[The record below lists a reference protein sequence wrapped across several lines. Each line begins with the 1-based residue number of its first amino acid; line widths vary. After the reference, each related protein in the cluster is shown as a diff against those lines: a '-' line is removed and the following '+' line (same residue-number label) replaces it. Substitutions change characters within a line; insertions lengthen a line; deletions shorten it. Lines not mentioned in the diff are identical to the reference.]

1 VRLLPGVL
9 VAATALLGGCD
20 TTPPTSPPN
29 PSGVIGTP
37 GPSAAAVS
45 PAPGVADLTTRP
57 LVWFAPLPPLR
68 LGLPFADG
76 SADYF
81 DLFAP
86 NASWTSAGG
95 HVHVFTIYSSWVMNY
110 ATDEQLREVVESTR
124 ARGMALALEIGG
136 LMPKDGCGM
145 GVEGF
150 DAGLEPIQKIEAAG
164 GIVSLLSLDEV
175 YAFGHVFTGP
185 SACGW
190 SVDRVAAEVAS
201 FVRTVKTA
209 EPAMLVGDTEP
220 LWSDVSPSDLGAW
233 WDAYRQASGAP
244 FDFVHLDAD
253 WTLGD
258 WPDRAVA
265 ATAQARKRGIAATL
279 IYNGGDRA
287 SSDLA
292 WNEVARAHI
301 DAYES
306 GLGGRPDH
314 LVFQSWMDR
323 PDRVLPDSDPTTFTG
338 LIRQYFAPRS
348 VIALNPVDVDDGR
361 LRISGS
367 LRTAGGDPI
376 AGGTI
381 GLTATPIDGA
391 YQVSG
396 LNGRVPA
403 GATKAV
409 IGLRANIEGAGPGPV
424 HLSVYELRYTQGTS
438 RQNRVPDPRFAGGLA
453 RWPPGG
459 SARVRVLASDHGSGR
474 MLRIDATSKQST
486 LITSAEFRV
495 TAGAAYRFSAAVR
508 VPASSA
514 GNAYVAVI
522 FLNDTEVA
530 RERMEL
536 SPRPIT
542 LRRFATTTV
551 SGEFVA
557 AGLKLEPGRYRLSV
571 TYLGDID
578 HWPSTTETSVTIK

>member
-9 VAATALLGGCD
+9 VAAIALLGACG

-29 PSGVIGTP
+29 PSGVIATAA
-37 GPSAAAVS
+37 PSGAS
-45 PAPGVADLTTRP
+45 GNPAPAVPDLTTRP

-76 SADYF
+76 SIDYF

-86 NASWTSAGG
+86 NASWTSAAG
-95 HVHVFTIYSSWVMNY
+95 HVHVFTIYASWVMNY
-110 ATDEQLREVVESTR
+110 ATDEQLRQVIEGVR
-124 ARGMALALEIGG
+124 ARGMALALEMGG

-175 YAFGHVFTGP
+175 YAFGHLFTGP
-185 SACGW
+185 GACRW

-201 FVRTVKTA
+201 FVRAVKTA
-209 EPAMLVGDTEP
+209 HPAMLVGDTEP
-220 LWSDVSPSDLGAW
+220 LWSDVSPADLGAW
-233 WDAYRQASGAP
+233 WDAYRRASGAP

-253 WTLGD
+253 WSLGY
-258 WPDRAVA
+258 WPDHAVA
-265 ATAQARKRGIAATL
+265 ATAQARTRGIAATL
-279 IYNGGDRA
+279 IYNGGAA
-287 SSDLA
+287 SSDRA
-292 WNEVARAHI
+292 WNSLARAHI
-301 DAYES
+301 DAYEA
-306 GLGGRPDH
+306 GIGGRPDH
-314 LVFQSWMDR
+314 VVFQSWMDH
-323 PDRVLPDSDPTTFTG
+323 PDLVLPDSDPTTFTG

-361 LRISGS
+361 PRVSGWLRS
-367 LRTAGGDPI
+367 AGGDPI

-396 LNGRVPA
+396 LNGLVPA
-403 GATKAV
+403 GATRAV
-409 IGLRANIEGAGPGPV
+409 IGLRANIEGVGPGPV
-424 HLSVYELRYTQGTS
+424 HLSVYELRYTQGAS
-438 RQNRVPDPRFAGGLA
+438 GRNRVPDPRFARGLA
-453 RWPPGG
+453 GWPADG

-474 MLRIDATSKQST
+474 MLRIDATSKQRL
-486 LITSAEFRV
+486 LITSAEFPV

-508 VPASSA
+508 VSASSA
-514 GNAYVAVI
+514 GNAYLAVI

-530 RERMEL
+530 RERMAL

-542 LRRFATTTV
+542 LGRFATTTV
-551 SGEFVA
+551 AGEFVA

-571 TYLGDID
+571 TYFGDID
-578 HWPSTTETSVTIK
+578 HWPSTTETSMTIK

>member
-1 VRLLPGVL
+1 VRLPPTVL
-9 VAATALLGGCD
+9 VAAIALLGGCG

-29 PSGVIGTP
+29 PSGVIATAAP
-37 GPSAAAVS
+37 NGPSVT
-45 PAPGVADLTTRP
+45 PAPAVPDLSKRP

-86 NASWTSAGG
+86 NATWTSAGG
-95 HVHVFTIYSSWVMNY
+95 HVHVFVIYASWVMNY
-110 ATDEQLREVVESTR
+110 ATAEQLRQVIEGTR
-124 ARGMALALEIGG
+124 ARGMALGLEMGG
-136 LMPKDGCGM
+136 LTPKDGCGM

-164 GIVSLLSLDEV
+164 GTVSLLSLDEV

-185 SACGW
+185 SACRW

-201 FVRTVKTA
+201 FVRAVKAA

-220 LWSDVSPSDLGAW
+220 LWSDVSPADLGAW
-233 WDAYRQASGAP
+233 FDAYRQASGAP

-258 WPDRAVA
+258 WRDRAVA
-265 ATAQARKRGIAATL
+265 ATAQARTRGIAATL
-279 IYNGGDRA
+279 IYNGGSA
-287 SSDLA
+287 SSDLI
-292 WNEVARAHI
+292 WNELARAHI
-301 DAYES
+301 DAYEA
-306 GLGGRPDH
+306 GNGGRPDH
-314 LVFQSWMDR
+314 LVFQSWMDH

-403 GATKAV
+403 GATKAA

-424 HLSVYELRYTQGTS
+424 HLNVYELRYTQGAS
-438 RQNRVPDPRFAGGLA
+438 GRNRVPDPRFAEGLA
-453 RWPPGG
+453 RWPPDG
-459 SARVRVLASDHGSGR
+459 SARVRVLVSDHGSGR
-474 MLRIDATSKQST
+474 MLRIDATPKQSL
-486 LITSAEFRV
+486 LITSAEFPV
-495 TAGAAYRFSAAVR
+495 TAGAAYRLSAAVR

-530 RERMEL
+530 RERMQL

-542 LRRFATTTV
+542 LGRFATTTI

-557 AGLKLEPGRYRLSV
+557 AGLKLEPGRYRLSA
-571 TYLGDID
+571 TYFGDID
-578 HWPSTTETSVTIK
+578 HWPSTSEASMTIK